1 MAFWSRWFGG
11 QVEQKYDTLDLL
23 KDLYGSAA
31 AKAGV
36 EVSWATAMQCSVA
49 FACARVIANGLS
61 QVPFRLMRQRDGRR
75 EPARDHP
82 LFDLFEW
89 APNDWQTS
97 TELMEQLAL
106 HLVFAGRAVVWT
118 NRARGRIAELLP
130 LEPGKVQVV
139 RDGWENRYQVD
150 LPDGK
155 RSEIPRTE
163 IWHLRGP
170 SWNGWEGLDGVK
182 LAREAIG
189 LAVAA
194 EGHGASGFKNGPLLS
209 GILTTNANLTKDQR
223 EQLRDSFMAAHSGD
237 NAGRVA
243 IMSNGMQFVAAGQN
257 NASAQWNETRRMQT
271 EEVCRAFGVMPIMVG
286 YSDKAATYA
295 SAEQMFIAHVVH
307 TLGPWYARIE
317 QSAAVNLLTPEERR
331 QGYYFKFFTQALLRG
346 ASKDRADYWARL
358 HAIGVYSANEI
369 RALED
374 MNPYPGGD
382 TFVLPLNMQMTD
394 GTGRFP
400 AASTPSPDPALD
412 PDPADA

>member
-346 ASKDRADYWARL
+346 ASRDRADYWARL
-358 HAIGVYSANEI
+358 HGLGAISANEI

-382 TFVLPLNMQMTD
+382 VHVMPLNMQMTD
-394 GTGRFP
+394 EAGRFTAP
-400 AASTPSPDPALD
+400 AALDSLPAAVPSDD
-412 PDPADA
+412 

>member
-346 ASKDRADYWARL
+346 ASRDRADYWARL

-382 TFVLPLNMQMTD
+382 VYVMPLNMQMTD
-394 GTGRFP
+394 EAGRFTAP
-400 AASTPSPDPALD
+400 AALDSLPAAAPSDD
-412 PDPADA
+412 